1 MSLLQ
6 NKEDQRVRVLVV
18 DDEIAIVNSISD
30 ALGTEGYD
38 VESFVDPKA
47 ALEKISSK
55 RFDLALIDINMP
67 EIDGN
72 TLAREFKKYNRDAEV
87 IIITGVPDEKNLDG
101 FLEHGF
107 TYFLFKPF
115 NRSQLIYTVYA
126 ALHFQRMRKSFAVAA
141 NDAKGSKL
149 VGISASIRKLRE
161 EIGAVAKTNIPI
173 LIMGES
179 GTGKEI
185 VANEVHNNSDR
196 KISKFLPIN
205 CAVLGTLADSE
216 LFGHAKGAF
225 TGSVSSTTGHVGAAE
240 GGTLFLDEIGE
251 LSTEIQAKLLR
262 FLDSGEYMRVGES
275 KLRYADVR
283 IVAATNRDLRLMC
296 QKGAFREDLFYRLSG
311 ATLKTEPLSGRKED
325 ILPLIYH
332 FLSEFGAEQNT
343 TCDIS
348 VEASAMLVEYAWP
361 GNVRQ
366 LKQTLLKLIQM
377 TTNDTISVSDIERVL
392 GGDQKYEHKK
402 FKEAKQQVIDD
413 FEKNYLLNTLQ
424 VARGN
429 LRKALELSGMHKKN
443 FYDKINKIG
452 LSLKDFHP
460 QKENEK

>member
-1 MSLLQ
+1 MSLLHE
-6 NKEDQRVRVLVV
+6 KKDEKVRVLVV
-18 DDEIAIVNSISD
+18 DDESAIVNSISD
-30 ALGTEGYD
+30 TLSSQEYD
-38 VESFVDPKA
+38 VESYIDSKT
-47 ALEKISSK
+47 ALSRIFSK

-72 TLAREFKKYNRDAEV
+72 TLAREFKKSNRDAEV

-101 FLEHGF
+101 FLKHGF

-126 ALHFQRMRKSFAVAA
+126 ALHFQRMRKSYALVA

-149 VGISASIRKLRE
+149 VGISPSIRKLRE
-161 EIGAVAKTNIPI
+161 EIVLLAKTNIPV

-185 VANEVHNNSDR
+185 IANEVHNLSDR
-196 KISKFLPIN
+196 KIGKFLPIN

-216 LFGHAKGAF
+216 LFGHAKGSF
-225 TGSVSSTTGHVGAAE
+225 TGSVSSTSGHVGAAE
-240 GGTLFLDEIGE
+240 GGTLFLDEVGE
-251 LSTEIQAKLLR
+251 LPTEAQAKLLR

-296 QKGAFREDLFYRLSG
+296 QKGAFREDLYYRISG
-311 ATLKTEPLSGRKED
+311 ATLKTEPLSQRKED

-332 FLSEFGAEQNT
+332 FLSEFGAEQNNT
-343 TCDIS
+343 FDIS
-348 VEASAMLVEYAWP
+348 VEASAMLVEYTWP

-366 LKQTLLKLIQM
+366 LKQTLFKLIQV
-377 TTNDTISVSDIERVL
+377 TSSDRISVSDIERVL
-392 GGDQKYEHKK
+392 GGKQKYKHEK
-402 FKEAKQQVIDD
+402 FKEAKQQIINE
-413 FEKNYLLNTLQ
+413 FEKKYLLNTLQ
-424 VARGN
+424 IAQGN

-460 QKENEK
+460 QKKDGK